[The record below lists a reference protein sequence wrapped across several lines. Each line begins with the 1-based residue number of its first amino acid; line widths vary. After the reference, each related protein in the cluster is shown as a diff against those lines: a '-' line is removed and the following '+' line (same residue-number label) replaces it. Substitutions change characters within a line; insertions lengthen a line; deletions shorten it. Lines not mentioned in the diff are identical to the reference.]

1 MSKRVCVIGLG
12 YIGLPT
18 AAFLA
23 DSGFD
28 VTGVDIN
35 AEVIDIINNGN
46 THIVEP
52 KLNELVKKVVESK
65 NLVASTDPASSDV
78 YIIAVPTPFHESN
91 GQDSP
96 EPNINF
102 VREAVLNIAPYL
114 KIGDLI
120 VLESTSPIGTTE
132 LIRNLLKEIRDDLN
146 FSDDFSSSPDIN
158 IAYCPERVIPGNI
171 LFELKNNDRVLGGL
185 TYECSEK
192 AANFYNSFISGKC
205 LTTNSKTAEM
215 TKLVENSSRDVQIAF
230 ANELSM
236 ICDNLDINVWEL
248 ISLANHH
255 PRVDI
260 LNPGPGVGGHCIAV
274 DPWFLVHADPDNS
287 KIIKQARDTNDSKPN
302 WVIKKINEQ
311 ILNLQ
316 NDNGL
321 PQSEN
326 INICIYGLTF
336 KPDVDDIRESPAIQ
350 IAEEILRIHKGKTFF
365 IEPNLSEVIL
375 NNKKYKTLSD
385 PEDDID
391 IHIMLVDHK
400 EFKEIKPIDGLII
413 DTRGIWQ

>member
-23 DSGFD
+23 DNGFD
-28 VTGVDIN
+28 VIGVDVN
-35 AEVIDIINNGN
+35 TEVIDIINNGN
-46 THIVEP
+46 AHIVEP
-52 KLNELVKKVVESK
+52 KLDELVKKVVESN
-65 NLVASTDPASSDV
+65 NLIASINPVSSDV
-78 YIIAVPTPFHESN
+78 YIIAVPTPFHESS
-91 GQDSP
+91 DKKTP

-102 VREAVLNIAPYL
+102 VKEAVLNIAPYL
-114 KIGDLI
+114 KIGDLVI
-120 VLESTSPIGTTE
+120 LESTSPIGTTE
-132 LIRNLLKEIRDDLN
+132 LIRELLKETRDDLN
-146 FSDDFSSSPDIN
+146 FSDDFFGFSDIN
-158 IAYCPERVIPGNI
+158 IAHCPERVIPGNV

-192 AANFYNSFISGKC
+192 AANFYNSFINGKC

-255 PRVDI
+255 PRVNI

-274 DPWFLVHADPDNS
+274 DPWFLVHADPYNS
-287 KIIKQARDTNDSKPN
+287 KIIKQARYINDSKPN
-302 WVIKKINEQ
+302 WVVKKIIEQ
-311 ILNLQ
+311 IQNLQ
-316 NDNGL
+316 NDNDSL
-321 PQSEN
+321 NIED

-336 KPDVDDIRESPAIQ
+336 KPDIDDIRESPAIQ
-350 IAEEILRIHKGKTFF
+350 IAEEILRIHNGKTFF
-365 IEPNLSEVIL
+365 VEPNLTEVVL
-375 NNKKYKTLSD
+375 NNKKYKTINE
-385 PEDDID
+385 PINDID

-400 EFKEIKPIDGLII
+400 EFKEFKPLDGLII